1 MDPRVFSS
9 LDVFTLCGK
18 RDLLVL
24 TGRRKKMK
32 SLEWITAKSQS
43 VCLTLSLLSQIL
55 DFIIDFFGIFSSGIK
70 YEMINLIRWDDRT
83 SVVLPEGEI
92 FYIVALLR
100 FVPPG
105 AKASS
110 VHKLVAQNQEIVQ
123 WCVKNGIDF
132 KLYLPHYKSREE
144 WIRHFGN
151 RWPRFVD
158 RKTMFDPMAILS
170 PGQKIFNRA
179 L

>member
-1 MDPRVFSS
+1 MDYCKETKWLPNFIFIDRYV
-9 LDVFTLCGK
+9 
-18 RDLLVL
+18 LLYSAWWFYNWLFCYLVVVL
-24 TGRRKKMK
+24 
-32 SLEWITAKSQS
+32 SINYEW
-43 VCLTLSLLSQIL
+43 L
-55 DFIIDFFGIFSSGIK
+55 IF
-70 YEMINLIRWDDRT
+70 IRWDDRT

-110 VHKLVAQNQEIVQ
+110 VDKLVAQNQEIVQ

-151 RWPRFVD
+151 RWSRFVD
-158 RKTMFDPMAILS
+158 RKAMFDPMAILS
-170 PGQKIFNRA
+170 PGQKVFNRA
-179 L
+179 LWPPIFRFYFGILEFCGFNVIFM

>member
-1 MDPRVFSS
+1 
-9 LDVFTLCGK
+9 
-18 RDLLVL
+18 
-24 TGRRKKMK
+24 MK
-32 SLEWITAKSQS
+32 SLEWITAKSQRG
-43 VCLTLSLLSQIL
+43 CLTLSLLTDLSFYIWHD
-55 DFIIDFFGIFSSGIK
+55 DFIFDFLFDLVVVLTRND
-70 YEMINLIRWDDRT
+70 ELLIRWDDRT

-110 VHKLVAQNQEIVQ
+110 VDKLVAQNQEIVQ

-151 RWPRFVD
+151 RWSRFVD
-158 RKTMFDPMAILS
+158 RKAMFDPMAILS
-170 PGQKIFNRA
+170 PGQKVFSRA
-179 L
+179 LWPPIVRFYFGILEFCGINVIFM